1 MKFKEAREI
10 LINGGFKLKYVQ
22 TGYILP
28 VLSFVHPNYNNVETF
43 VTFDDTDFVWDE
55 NHVIN
60 FEKDDL
66 DVDVSEVLFNQ
77 DLSIIYSIDEYLHN
91 ELDIPNINLERES
104 LKYLQ
109 QIVDM
114 VNNSESLF
122 NFSNEY
128 HQQVLSFT
136 NKCLPFIK
144 VLNKYGF
151 TKVKSY
157 RSGAMYNF
165 YGGIMY
171 SISDEKN
178 FGNVTFAMNV
188 LDWNN
193 EIDIDIYSTNEYDD
207 SDCLFNIDADL
218 NLFEKNVV
226 EQIERRNK
234 FLERL

>member
-10 LINGGFKLKYVQ
+10 LTNGGFKLEYIQ
-22 TGYILP
+22 TGYVLP
-28 VLSFVHPNYNNVETF
+28 ILSFVHPNYNNVETF
-43 VTFDDTDFVWDE
+43 VTFDDKDFVWEE
-55 NHVIN
+55 NLVID

-77 DLSIIYSIDEYLHN
+77 DLSIIYSIDEYLHD
-91 ELDIPNINLERES
+91 ERDEPNIRLEGES

-114 VNNSESLF
+114 TNNSESFF

-151 TKVKSY
+151 NKVKSY
-157 RSGAMYNF
+157 RSGGLYNF
-165 YGGIMY
+165 YGGIMH
-171 SISDEKN
+171 SVSDEKN
-178 FGNVTFAMNV
+178 FGSVTFVMNV

-193 EIDIDIYSTNEYDD
+193 EIGIDIDSTEEYDD
-207 SDCLFNIDADL
+207 SDCIFNIDADL

-234 FLERL
+234 FLDAL